1 MAVTKST
8 LNSKLPGVSK
18 IAFCSSA
25 GKDMYRTIFT
35 GENGKFS
42 TKVGFRQSAT
52 TFPYQVQYRSRSR
65 YTKANAKVKGATWTK
80 WGSWRNAVAV
90 SGIAKDATESSNPVN
105 KWLKANKGVNR
116 TSKYLTFYTFSSY
129 QIAEAYDARQ
139 FEFRVRTFNKAKAK
153 HGSWTSQV
161 LSVYRRAAV
170 RDETYYAGAQGGL
183 ICDFN
188 YAWDRSYSI
197 QVNSVRD
204 AAGRE
209 LLTKSFKTT
218 ANTDGQ
224 RSAVTVPAIRDGYI
238 PGTVE
243 VPLSKLKREVAAGE
257 DLTVD
262 IRFVTED
269 KGATAFESHRVLDSE
284 PAISPMT
291 ITPTWDEVTGVLTVL
306 VAKGDPDDVIDQL
319 GCSVSYTYRGKAY
332 SIEPVAS
339 HIDLASASCGSFTF
353 FPPLGTAL
361 TVKAKASTYRSVRT
375 DEAATS
381 LSAPGYRL
389 NSHAD
394 AGLCAL
400 AWAGAG
406 IDVKSSASVETAL
419 PFGRKK
425 QIAFY
430 GDGTSTSVTLSA
442 KVLEVADQYGGAFAS
457 REGWDR
463 MAEAQGICTLRTPRG
478 GMYRVAVQSVSL
490 TRDDAGI
497 YSLSVSAQ
505 EVV

>member
-25 GKDMYRTIFT
+25 GKDMYRTVFT

-42 TKVGFRQSAT
+42 AKVGFRQSAT
-52 TFPYQVQYRSRSR
+52 TYPFQIQYRSRSR
-65 YTKANAKVKGATWTK
+65 YTRANAKVKGATWTK

-90 SGIAKDATESSNPVN
+90 FGIAKDATESDKPVN

-116 TSKYLTFYTFSSY
+116 KSKYLTFFTFSSY

-139 FEFRVRTFNKAKAK
+139 FEFRVRSFNRAKAK

-170 RDETYYAGAQGGL
+170 RDETYYAGPEGGL
-183 ICDFN
+183 IVDFN
-188 YAWDRSYSI
+188 YAWDRGYSI
-197 QVNSVRD
+197 QVSSVKD
-204 AAGRE
+204 SAKRE

-224 RSAVTVPAIRDGYI
+224 RSATTTPALREGYI
-238 PGTVE
+238 PGTME

-284 PAISPMT
+284 PAISPMVV
-291 ITPTWDEVTGVLTVL
+291 TPSWDEVTGVLTVS
-306 VAKGDPDDVIDQL
+306 VVKSDSDDVIDSL
-319 GCSVSYTYRGKAY
+319 GCSVSYTYRGKDY

-339 HIDLASASCGSFTF
+339 HTDLSTTTCGSFTF
-353 FPPLGTAL
+353 YPPLGTAL

-375 DEAATS
+375 
-381 LSAPGYRL
+381 
-389 NSHAD
+389 
-394 AGLCAL
+394 
-400 AWAGAG
+400 
-406 IDVKSSASVETAL
+406 
-419 PFGRKK
+419 
-425 QIAFY
+425 
-430 GDGTSTSVTLSA
+430 
-442 KVLEVADQYGGAFAS
+442 
-457 REGWDR
+457 
-463 MAEAQGICTLRTPRG
+463 
-478 GMYRVAVQSVSL
+478 
-490 TRDDAGI
+490 
-497 YSLSVSAQ
+497 
-505 EVV
+505 